1 MHVQNVMHMQNLMH
15 MQILDFT
22 MHMQNTWIFADAIL
36 YSWTCASAF
45 TKIIGSASPH
55 GRVPSHT
62 SKHRRSNLDIIA
74 SHYSTNVIFTAKLH
88 L

>member
-36 YSWTCASAF
+36 YRWTCAKLNR
-45 TKIIGSASPH
+45 KILKVSGSKVDQP
-55 GRVPSHT
+55 RT
-62 SKHRRSNLDIIA
+62 ILE
-74 SHYSTNVIFTAKLH
+74 KLKYEVGKG
-88 L
+88 LRF